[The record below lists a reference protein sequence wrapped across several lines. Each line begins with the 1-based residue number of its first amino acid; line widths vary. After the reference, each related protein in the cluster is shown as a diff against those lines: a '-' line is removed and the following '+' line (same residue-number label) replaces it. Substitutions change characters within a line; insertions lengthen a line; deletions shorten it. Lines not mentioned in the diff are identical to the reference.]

1 MPDGVLPIA
10 IASAV
15 AIVVAKVVVIAVVGL
30 VIMKVFHLVRQQP
43 NRWPMLRVK

>member
-1 MPDGVLPIA
+1 MPDGALPIA

-15 AIVVAKVVVIAVVGL
+15 AIVVASVVVVGL

>member
-1 MPDGVLPIA
+1 MPDGVLP

-15 AIVVAKVVVIAVVGL
+15 AIVVAKVVVVVGL
-30 VIMKVFHLVRQQP
+30 VIMNVFHLVRQQP